1 MINGPFVCVGDPM
14 LLPFR
19 GVIDIIGRGV
29 GVSDQVG
36 LWVRSHWLGRGGG
49 GGGGGLIHEKMK
61 SKGLI

>member
-49 GGGGGLIHEKMK
+49 VGGGGG
-61 SKGLI
+61 GG